1 MHPIL
6 FNVPLPFPEGATL
19 TTWWLCLLL
28 PLVAGGLFAGFSR
41 ASGEVDWQK
50 NSLVL
55 TGGMLLLGGYLA
67 FGVFGTEHTLELP
80 TSVPIYSYGVMLGTS
95 MILGWSIVMYFG
107 KREAYFP
114 NDPKR
119 NEDFLANAFIFCA
132 GMALAGARVLYMITN
147 PDEFDSVA
155 QFFAFRR
162 GGLVAYG
169 GFLGGFFAAIF
180 WVRVRQGIGLLR
192 FSDSAAPAL
201 ALGLGL
207 TRIGCYLY
215 GCDFG
220 GLLPEDA
227 PSWLHSAGTFPH
239 WADGTGSPAWT
250 YHASEGLLAEG
261 AEHSLA
267 VHPTQLYESLAGFM
281 LFGLCLFV
289 WSRRKFHGQVLL
301 TLAMAY
307 GVWRF
312 LIEYVRDDPG
322 RGELAGFYTSQL
334 ISLAIVPI
342 AAFAYFQE
350 NQRFNLKPYKVA
362 RLGDPEPTPPAE
374 PTKKSEADEDDAKD
388 AKADAKPSEPDET
401 RDASADEA
409 SDASASE
416 SKSESRTSGK
426 KKKGK
431 K

>member
-6 FNVPLPFPEGATL
+6 FAIPTP
-19 TTWWLCLLL
+19 W
-28 PLVAGGLFAGFSR
+28 
-41 ASGEVDWQK
+41 GE
-50 NSLVL
+50 L
-55 TGGMLLLGGYLA
+55 
-67 FGVFGTEHTLELP
+67 
-80 TSVPIYSYGVMLGTS
+80 PIYSYGVMLGTS

-107 KREAYFP
+107 KREGYFP
-114 NDPKR
+114 TDPKR
-119 NEDFLANAFIFCA
+119 TEDFLANAFIFCA
-132 GMALAGARVLYMITN
+132 GMALAGSRVLYMITN
-147 PDEFDSVA
+147 PDEFDSIA

-169 GFLGGFFAAIF
+169 GFLGGFFAAIY
-180 WVRVRQGIGLLR
+180 WVRIRQGIGLLR
-192 FSDSAAPAL
+192 FSDGAAPAL

-220 GLLPEDA
+220 GLLSEDA
-227 PSWLHSAGTFPH
+227 PGWLQSAGTFPH
-239 WADGTGSPAWT
+239 WDDSTGSPAWM
-250 YHASEGLLAEG
+250 YHVQEEGLEQS
-261 AEHSLA
+261 AEHSLP
-267 VHPTQLYESLAGFM
+267 VHPTQLYESLAGFT

-322 RGELAGFYTSQL
+322 RGEIAGLYTSQL

-350 NQRFNLKPYKVA
+350 NERWNKKPYKVV
-362 RLGDPEPTPPAE
+362 RLGDPEPPAPVE
-374 PTKKSEADEDDAKD
+374 PAKAEAKDDDDADATSAKSEAAASDDA
-388 AKADAKPSEPDET
+388 ST
-401 RDASADEA
+401 SEA
-409 SDASASE
+409 SETESVASE
-416 SKSESRTSGK
+416 SKSSEARTSAK

>member
-6 FNVPLPFPEGATL
+6 FAIPTP
-19 TTWWLCLLL
+19 W
-28 PLVAGGLFAGFSR
+28 
-41 ASGEVDWQK
+41 GE
-50 NSLVL
+50 L
-55 TGGMLLLGGYLA
+55 
-67 FGVFGTEHTLELP
+67 
-80 TSVPIYSYGVMLGTS
+80 PIYSYGVMLGTS
-95 MILGWSIVMYFG
+95 MILGWSIVMYLG
-107 KREAYFP
+107 KREAYFV
-114 NDPKR
+114 DAKR

-132 GMALAGARVLYMITN
+132 GMALAGSRVLYMITN
-147 PDEFDSVA
+147 PDEFDSIA

-169 GFLGGFFAAIF
+169 GFLGGFFAAIY

-192 FSDSAAPAL
+192 FADGAAPAL

-220 GLLPEDA
+220 GLLSEDA
-227 PSWLHSAGTFPH
+227 PGWLQSMGTFPH
-239 WADGTGSPAWT
+239 WDDSTGSPAWM
-250 YHASEGLLAEG
+250 YHVQEEGLDQA
-261 AEHSLA
+261 AAHSLP
-267 VHPTQLYESLAGFM
+267 VHPTQLYESAAGFT
-281 LFGLCLFV
+281 LFAICLFV

-322 RGELAGFYTSQL
+322 RGEFAGFYTSQL

-350 NQRFNLKPYKVA
+350 NERYNRKPYKVV

-374 PTKKSEADEDDAKD
+374 PAKKSDDDDAADEKSD
-388 AKADAKPSEPDET
+388 AKAEPT
-401 RDASADEA
+401 TSDASNDAA
-409 SDASASE
+409 SDSSSEAESSASE

-426 KKKGK
+426 KKKSK

>member
-6 FNVPLPFPEGATL
+6 FAIPTP
-19 TTWWLCLLL
+19 W
-28 PLVAGGLFAGFSR
+28 
-41 ASGEVDWQK
+41 GE
-50 NSLVL
+50 L
-55 TGGMLLLGGYLA
+55 
-67 FGVFGTEHTLELP
+67 
-80 TSVPIYSYGVMLGTS
+80 PIYSYGVMLGTS

-147 PDEFDSVA
+147 PDEFDSIA

-180 WVRVRQGIGLLR
+180 WVRVRQGIALLR
-192 FSDSAAPAL
+192 FSDGAAPAL

-227 PSWLHSAGTFPH
+227 PGWLETAGTFPH
-239 WADGTGSPAWT
+239 WDDNTGSPAWM
-250 YHASEGLLAEG
+250 YHVQEEGLAQS
-261 AEHSLA
+261 AEHSLP
-267 VHPTQLYESLAGFM
+267 VHPTQLYESLAGFT
-281 LFGLCLFV
+281 LFGLCLLV

-322 RGELAGFYTSQL
+322 RGEMFGFYTSQL

-342 AAFAYFQE
+342 AAFTYFQE
-350 NQRFNLKPYKVA
+350 NQRFNLKPYKVV
-362 RLGDPEPTPPAE
+362 RLGDPEPTPPAD
-374 PTKKSEADEDDAKD
+374 PAKKTDDDEEKAEAKTPEEADESLDAT
-388 AKADAKPSEPDET
+388 S
-401 RDASADEA
+401 SDEA
-409 SDASASE
+409 TDASASAE
-416 SKSESRTSGK
+416 TKPESRTSGK
-426 KKKGK
+426 KKKSK